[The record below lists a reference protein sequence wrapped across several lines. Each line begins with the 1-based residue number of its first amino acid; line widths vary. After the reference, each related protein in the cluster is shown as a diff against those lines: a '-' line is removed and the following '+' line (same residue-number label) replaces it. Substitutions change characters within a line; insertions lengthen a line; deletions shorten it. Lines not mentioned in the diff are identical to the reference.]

1 MDSAGTFPGGISIF
15 RSGTFQHITFPCQ
28 RNGGNLLLQSFFY
41 SRPETEMQLK
51 LLFSGLVSFKRH

>member
-15 RSGTFQHITFPCQ
+15 RSGTFPCQ
-28 RNGGNLLLQSFFY
+28 RNDGNLLLQSFFY